1 MNGGWECT
9 RWCVQNA
16 MNTIYENKIK
26 SIGPMAD
33 SFLKEKMFILF
44 GNDAPQD
51 LKDYCYNIEV
61 VGVDGEITAG
71 QTLLID
77 DQEFTITSVGG
88 LVQKNL
94 TSLGHI
100 TLRFDGST
108 SPELPGTLYLENKEI
123 PELGLGTELKIIK

>member
-1 MNGGWECT
+1 MK
-9 RWCVQNA
+9 
-16 MNTIYENKIK
+16 TIYENKIK

-33 SFLKEKMFILF
+33 SFLEEKMFILF

-61 VGVDGEITAG
+61 VGVDGEIEAG
-71 QTLLID
+71 QKLLID
-77 DQEFTITSVGG
+77 DQEFAITSVGG

-94 TSLGHI
+94 SSLGHI